1 MKRTMTMLLGTIAL
15 AISVLAV
22 PAVAGAAPT
31 GSVDTSNRVIFTS
44 GSLTGVF
51 EGNVPHITFYATNEI
66 GRTTYQLNFRTL
78 IEFSTSTSSGG
89 DTYESPMMVARADFD
104 AAAWTPSSFYAIKD
118 PTTGTTIGM
127 AFNFTLNSPMQIVEQ
142 TPPPQ
147 SLKAGDVVLVV
158 KAYNNTRT
166 INVNG
171 QSVTINTAEIKIDFV
186 LKNWPFASTSDK
198 LAFQVNMHSDYNHFD
213 LDQSTGTTT
222 VDATND
228 EGATVMEHPYQESSS
243 VEQDVR
249 YASGP
254 VTSSM
259 NIGFFHFVNTA
270 TVTPASGNA
279 KSVPV
284 VASYKA
290 EKDGTETFLKLYL
303 VYPYF
308 PPGSTLLHDPS
319 FGLQGGIP
327 TLYIIAAGAAV
338 AALATVLVIRHRH
351 LQVQR
356 FPKTN

>member
-1 MKRTMTMLLGTIAL
+1 MKRTMTMLLGTFAL
-15 AISVLAV
+15 AISILAV
-22 PAVAGAAPT
+22 PSVAGAAPT
-31 GSVDTSNRVIFTS
+31 GSVDSANRIIFNS

-51 EGNVPHITFYATNEI
+51 EGNVPHITFYATNEL
-66 GRTTYQLNFRTL
+66 GRTTYQLNFRSL
-78 IEFSTSTSSGG
+78 IEFSTSSGKS
-89 DTYESPMMVARADFD
+89 TYESPELVAVADFD
-104 AAAWTPSSFYAIKD
+104 SASWTASNFYPVKD
-118 PTTGTTIGM
+118 KTTGTTIGM
-127 AFNFTLNSPMQIVEQ
+127 GFNFTLNNQMTIVEK

-147 SLKAGDVVLVV
+147 SLKSGEVVLVV

-166 INVNG
+166 ITVNG

-198 LAFQVNMHSDYNHFD
+198 LALQVNMRSDYNHFA

-228 EGATVMEHPYQESSS
+228 EGAAVMEHPYTETSDT
-243 VEQDVR
+243 EQDVR

-270 TVTPASGNA
+270 TVTPASGIPQ
-279 KSVPV
+279 SVQV
-284 VASYKA
+284 VAAYKA
-290 EKDGTETFLKLYL
+290 ERDGPETFLKLYL

-308 PPGSTLLHDPS
+308 PSGSTLVHDPS
-319 FGLQGGIP
+319 FGLQGGLP
-327 TLYIIAAGAAV
+327 TLYIIAGGAGVAGLAAV
-338 AALATVLVIRHRH
+338 IVIRHRH

-356 FPKTN
+356 FPKSK